1 MRAIALA
8 RLVFAAVSACL
19 AVLPPEARSQSVTPT
34 AAAQAGTLQEQGLV
48 PRGSEKPSF
57 ACASAK
63 TAAARLICADR
74 DLARLDRDL
83 SVAFQSRKAQIAAP
97 DQSRFVAK
105 QLAWLRD
112 RNTRCELVDGKSKG
126 AIEELAPS
134 KPCMMNAIT
143 ERIAF
148 LAQMTASESS
158 GQAQQPLS
166 LLPPGIANPSESEAM
181 PPIDTA
187 ALKKKLISL
196 WNLPTSVASDRYHY
210 IFKIRIR
217 LDRDG
222 RLIGTPAVLNNP
234 SGPLFDAVR
243 DSAVRAIVQAQPYDM
258 LAPSRYE
265 DWKEIEINF
274 DTHDALAG
282 LKPALLPPAAAQ
294 SSSSPATATASLS
307 ERFDAVEP
315 HAQGVAQISNGV
327 SIVNVGSHLLIGAE
341 VYFLPTFIAL
351 MARRRNC
358 GSIFIVNLLAGW
370 TVIGWVIA
378 LVWACMKSSPT
389 SLSLVSKSIKLL
401 ELVGAIL
408 RQPVPVSPSTE
419 FRSVKLGRRPLR
431 SFPVKA
437 ALPVQL
443 TLSQR
448 QIQPLPARAFRFR
461 R

>member
-1 MRAIALA
+1 M
-8 RLVFAAVSACL
+8 
-19 AVLPPEARSQSVTPT
+19 
-34 AAAQAGTLQEQGLV
+34 
-48 PRGSEKPSF
+48 
-57 ACASAK
+57 
-63 TAAARLICADR
+63 
-74 DLARLDRDL
+74 
-83 SVAFQSRKAQIAAP
+83 
-97 DQSRFVAK
+97 
-105 QLAWLRD
+105 
-112 RNTRCELVDGKSKG
+112 
-126 AIEELAPS
+126 
-134 KPCMMNAIT
+134 
-143 ERIAF
+143 
-148 LAQMTASESS
+148 
-158 GQAQQPLS
+158 
-166 LLPPGIANPSESEAM
+166 
-181 PPIDTA
+181 
-187 ALKKKLISL
+187 

-265 DWKEIEINF
+265 DWKEIEIKF

-315 HAQGVAQISNGV
+315 HTQGVAQISNGA

-378 LVWACMKSSPT
+378 LVWACVKSSPT

-401 ELVGAIL
+401 ELVGAVL

-461 R
+461 Q